1 LFHRLLLIGSLKD
14 KLVLMLLEA
23 NTRKRN
29 KIYKD
34 IMMQVSKE
42 RVPIRPNRQ
51 YPRVKR
57 IARGKYRKNKKRSL

>member
-1 LFHRLLLIGSLKD
+1 
-14 KLVLMLLEA
+14 MLLEA